1 MEPTRKEL
9 EESVRKQVEEI
20 VASSRDIQARISHL
34 VGDMAKEFHFNGAG
48 LVALTRS
55 VMDGAAA
62 AFEKAVP
69 KQPDSVLG
77 QIVEGLGDGLSSAS
91 LAARLAMEESE
102 AASRSFATEDL
113 TKLKKDLAALKD
125 MFVDTVAETMGKLRS
140 GVSAQV
146 GNLRGHAERTYN
158 RVRPTLDAAVSA
170 AAHHPAS
177 LAKESVG
184 AGIALSGQ
192 AAGALF
198 TAIGKCM
205 QETGKR
211 LEGAQK

>member
-62 AFEKAVP
+62 AIEKAVP

-77 QIVEGLGDGLSSAS
+77 QVVEGLGDGLSSAS
-91 LAARLAMEESE
+91 LAARLALEESE

-113 TKLKKDLAALKD
+113 TKLKKDLAALKS
-125 MFVDTVAETMGKLRS
+125 MFIDTVAETVGKLRS
-140 GVSAQV
+140 
-146 GNLRGHAERTYN
+146 
-158 RVRPTLDAAVSA
+158 
-170 AAHHPAS
+170 
-177 LAKESVG
+177 
-184 AGIALSGQ
+184 
-192 AAGALF
+192 
-198 TAIGKCM
+198 
-205 QETGKR
+205 
-211 LEGAQK
+211 